1 MICTSS
7 IDPATPSARG
17 SNGLLQR
24 LRGSVGEVM
33 QTLLDRPGF
42 ATKRGRL
49 LELLR
54 TRAFQER
61 EVVLSSGLKSN
72 FYIDCK
78 QVSLDAEGAALI
90 GELFHLVIEEIAPR
104 AVAVGG
110 LTMGADPLATATS
123 LLSFQLGHPRA
134 AFLVRKEPKGHG
146 TGQWVESTKLPPGAP
161 VVILEDVITTGASTL
176 RAIERSRAAG
186 LEVLCAVG
194 LVDRLEGGREAV
206 VAETPLTTL
215 FTRRDF
221 LPDQ

>member
-1 MICTSS
+1 
-7 IDPATPSARG
+7 
-17 SNGLLQR
+17 
-24 LRGSVGEVM
+24 M

-42 ATKRGRL
+42 ATKRARL

-54 TRAFQER
+54 ERSFQER

-90 GELFHLVIEEIAPR
+90 GELFHMVVDQVAPD

-110 LTMGADPLATATS
+110 LTLGADPLATATS
-123 LLSFQLGHPRA
+123 LQSFVAGRPRA
-134 AFLVRKEPKGHG
+134 AVIVRKEPKGHG
-146 TGQWVESTKLPPGAP
+146 TNQWIESTKLAPGAQ

-176 RAIERSRAAG
+176 KAIERARLAG
-186 LEVLCAVG
+186 LTVVHSLG

-206 VAETPLTTL
+206 LAESPLTTL

-221 LPDQ
+221 LPNS

>member
-1 MICTSS
+1 MH
-7 IDPATPSARG
+7 
-17 SNGLLQR
+17 
-24 LRGSVGEVM
+24 
-33 QTLLDRPGF
+33 TLLDRPAF

-54 TRAFQER
+54 TRSFQER

-90 GELFHLVIEEIAPR
+90 GELFHLVIDEVAPR
-104 AVAVGG
+104 AVGVGG

-123 LLSFQLGHPRA
+123 VLSFQLGNPRA

-146 TGQWVESTKLPPGAP
+146 TNQWVESTKLPAGAP

-186 LEVLCAVG
+186 LEVLCALA

-206 VAETPLTTL
+206 EAETPLTSL

>member
-1 MICTSS
+1 
-7 IDPATPSARG
+7 
-17 SNGLLQR
+17 
-24 LRGSVGEVM
+24 M
-33 QTLLDRPGF
+33 QTLLDRPAF

-54 TRAFQER
+54 TRSFQER
-61 EVVLSSGLKSN
+61 EVVLSSGLRSN

-78 QVSLDAEGAALI
+78 QVSLDAEGACLI

-123 LLSFQLGHPRA
+123 VLSFQLGNPRA

-146 TGQWVESTKLPPGAP
+146 TGQWVESTKLPAGTP

-186 LEVLCAVG
+186 LEVLCALG

-206 VAETPLTTL
+206 AAETPLTTL

>member
-1 MICTSS
+1 
-7 IDPATPSARG
+7 
-17 SNGLLQR
+17 
-24 LRGSVGEVM
+24 M
-33 QTLLDRPGF
+33 QALLDRPGF
-42 ATKRGRL
+42 VAKRSRL

-54 TRAFQER
+54 ERAFQER
-61 EVVLSSGLKSN
+61 EVTLSSGLKSN

-90 GELFHLVIEEIAPR
+90 GELFHQMVEDIAPA

-123 LLSFQLGHPRA
+123 IASFVAGRPRA

-146 TGQWVESTKLPPGAP
+146 TNQWVESTRLAPGAP
-161 VVILEDVITTGASTL
+161 VVVLEDVITTGASTL
-176 RAIERSRAAG
+176 RAIERSRLAG
-186 LEVLCAVG
+186 LTVLHAIG
-194 LVDRLEGGREAV
+194 LVDRLEGGRDAV

-221 LPDQ
+221 LPDRPDP